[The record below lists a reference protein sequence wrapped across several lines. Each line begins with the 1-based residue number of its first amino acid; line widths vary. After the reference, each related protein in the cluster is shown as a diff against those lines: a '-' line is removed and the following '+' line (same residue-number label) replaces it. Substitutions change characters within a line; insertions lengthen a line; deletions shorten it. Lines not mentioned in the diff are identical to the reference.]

1 VYRFLLSRRWL
12 GFAALVVVVA
22 GVCIRLGMWQF
33 DRLDQ
38 RQADNERIEDNL
50 TVAPAPVDTV
60 VLGDSVDPDDEW
72 RRVTVTG
79 RYDADHQVLLTDQ
92 TRDIGPGVDV
102 LTPLLTPTGS
112 AVLVDRGW
120 LAIDDPSD
128 LPDPPDPPVGDV
140 SVTGWLRVDSDVDDW
155 AITPDDGTVRAVASD
170 GIEASLPYDL
180 LPGWIA
186 LIDQQPPADSG
197 LEPPEEPDL
206 GQGPHFFYGLQWW
219 FFAALAVGGYI
230 WFAWVEAHPRP
241 GRESTEAAS
250 QPPVSSGASGE

>member
-12 GFAALVVVVA
+12 GLAALVVVVA
-22 GVCIRLGMWQF
+22 GACIRLGMWQF

-38 RQADNERIEDNL
+38 RQADNHRIENNL
-50 TVAPAPVDTV
+50 AVAPAPVAAV
-60 VLGDSVDPDDEW
+60 VSGDSVDPDDEW
-72 RRVTVTG
+72 RRVMVTG
-79 RYDADHQVLLTDQ
+79 RDDADNQMLLTDQ
-92 TRDIGPGVDV
+92 TRDIGPGVDI
-102 LTPLLTPTGS
+102 LTPLLTSTGN

-120 LAIDDPSD
+120 LATDDPSD

-170 GIEASLPYDL
+170 GIETSLSYDL
-180 LPGWIA
+180 LPGWVA

-197 LEPPEEPDL
+197 LAAPEEPDL

-230 WFAWVEAHPRP
+230 YFAWVEAHPRP
-241 GRESTEAAS
+241 KRENVEAR
-250 QPPVSSGASGE
+250 QPPVSSGAPGE